1 MEKFSLRG
9 KCQDG
14 CKKQLTVPKKK
25 IFDINNSTVKSI
37 LCGENK
43 TLSCDLNV
51 NPTNQPSKIP
61 VSLRSEI
68 LNLSSP
74 VQMFRSPKYMN
85 AKLLDHIYSKHGYPL
100 AQGPAIPQI
109 DKVNR

>member
-1 MEKFSLRG
+1 MMEKFTLSG
-9 KCQDG
+9 KYQNG
-14 CKKQLTVPKKK
+14 CKKELRVPKKK
-25 IFDINNSTVKSI
+25 IFDINNSPEKSI
-37 LCGENK
+37 LCEENK
-43 TLSCDLNV
+43 NLKCAND
-51 NPTNQPSKIP
+51 QPSKIP
-61 VSLRSEI
+61 ESMRSEL

-85 AKLLDHIYSKHGYPL
+85 TELLDHIYSKHSYPL